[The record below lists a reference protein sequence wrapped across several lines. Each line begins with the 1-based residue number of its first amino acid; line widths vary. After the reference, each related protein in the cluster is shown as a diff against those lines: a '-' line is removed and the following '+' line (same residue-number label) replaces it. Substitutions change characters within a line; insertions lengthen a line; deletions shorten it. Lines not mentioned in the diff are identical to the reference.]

1 MSSKSASDRNKK
13 FKALMKTMGSK
24 SAEEAAWEGKEKAL
38 KKMKATMDAAG
49 GAEEVAKGPG
59 GLNGWIIGYAGDL
72 RKAGPGKRLD
82 ARFAT
87 LLASSKNYGKD
98 VGRGTPLSKTHDY
111 LLGELTLG
119 QALGKKPKARAKAS
133 GTRKRRRKR
142 KRSRTHRRK
151 RRSSRRRRHRRRS
164 RRRH

>member
-1 MSSKSASDRNKK
+1 MSSKSASDRSRR
-13 FKALMKTMGSK
+13 FKELMKTMGSK

-38 KKMKATMDAAG
+38 KKMKAAMDTAG

-72 RKAGPGKRLD
+72 RKAGPGKRLE

-98 VGRGTPLSKTHDY
+98 VGRGTPLSKTRDY
-111 LLGELTLG
+111 LLGELTVEKV
-119 QALGKKPKARAKAS
+119 LGKKPKGRAKAR
-133 GTRKRRRKR
+133 GTRKRRRR
-142 KRSRTHRRK
+142 HRTRRRRK
-151 RRSSRRRRHRRRS
+151 RASRRRRRRRRS
-164 RRRH
+164 RRRR

>member
-1 MSSKSASDRNKK
+1 MSSKSASDRSRR
-13 FKALMKTMGSK
+13 FKELMKTMGSK

-38 KKMKATMDAAG
+38 KKMKAAMDAAG

-72 RKAGPGKRLD
+72 RKAGPGKRLE

-98 VGRGTPLSKTHDY
+98 VGRGTPLSRTHDY
-111 LLGELTLG
+111 LLGELTVEKV
-119 QALGKKPKARAKAS
+119 LGKKPKGRAKAR
-133 GTRKRRRKR
+133 GTRKRRRR
-142 KRSRTHRRK
+142 HRTRRRRK
-151 RRSSRRRRHRRRS
+151 RASRRRRRRRS
-164 RRRH
+164 RRRR

>member
-1 MSSKSASDRNKK
+1 MSSKSASDRSRR
-13 FKALMKTMGSK
+13 FKELMKTMGSK

-38 KKMKATMDAAG
+38 KKMKAAMDTAG

-72 RKAGPGKRLD
+72 RKAGPGKRLE

-111 LLGELTLG
+111 LLGKLTVDKV
-119 QALGKKPKARAKAS
+119 LGKKPKGRAKAR
-133 GTRKRRRKR
+133 GTRKRRRR
-142 KRSRTHRRK
+142 RRTRRRRK
-151 RRSSRRRRHRRRS
+151 RASRRHRRRRRS
-164 RRRH
+164 RRRR

>member
-1 MSSKSASDRNKK
+1 MSSKSASDRSRR
-13 FKALMKTMGSK
+13 FKELMKTMGSK

-38 KKMKATMDAAG
+38 KKMKAAMDTAG

-72 RKAGPGKRLD
+72 RKAGPGKRLE

-98 VGRGTPLSKTHDY
+98 VGRGTPLSKTRDY
-111 LLGELTLG
+111 LLGELTVEKV
-119 QALGKKPKARAKAS
+119 LGKKPKGRAKAR
-133 GTRKRRRKR
+133 GTRKRRRHH
-142 KRSRTHRRK
+142 RTRRRRK
-151 RRSSRRRRHRRRS
+151 RASRRRRRRRRS
-164 RRRH
+164 RRRR